1 MKRIISVMAIIAILF
16 SILGACKEKTEP
28 ETTTSAV
35 PSTST
40 TAESTT
46 ESTTAMTETTREET
60 TTEHVTTTSNPETTI
75 AKVKTETIR
84 IKNEKHS
91 FTFEK
96 TDFENNYSE
105 ELLMEILNLIPMEY
119 GCDDYENWNGT
130 PNEILNDAFFSAN
143 ISHFECFE
151 YDSAEWNDAVRE
163 MKECPYGVNL
173 GEYNITNIE
182 NINSYL
188 KDIYGPNVRTFKVD
202 DFERFDEVVTSE
214 NSVFENYD
222 YNFRYVYLPDTELV
236 VRFAREI
243 CFNGGEATYVCDVKT
258 VGETYIVKAVT
269 GSEDLRENENTF
281 EGRQKDAIKMF
292 NTYTYGK
299 LSEYVFTIG
308 NDEECGLYMKSV
320 EKSYILPDNVKM
332 SYRVT
337 ADNVKVEV
345 KNYTSDEWNVI
356 DTLSTGDEFYS
367 SDYYY
372 EMGYVRIDTEKY
384 SGRVEKKYVTEI
396 E

>member
-16 SILGACKEKTEP
+16 SVLGACKEKTES

-46 ESTTAMTETTREET
+46 ESTTAMTET

-105 ELLMEILNLIPMEY
+105 ELLMEILNIIPMEY

-151 YDSAEWNDAVRE
+151 YDSAEYNDAVRE

-188 KDIYGPNVRTFKVD
+188 KDIYGPNVRTFMVD

-222 YNFRYVYLPDTELV
+222 YNFRYVYLPETELI
-236 VRFAREI
+236 VRFTNE
-243 CFNGGEATYVCDVKT
+243 FYVGGEAIFVCDVKT
-258 VGETYIVKAVT
+258 VGETYIVKAVA

-281 EGRQKDAIKMF
+281 EGRQKDAVKMF
-292 NTYTYGK
+292 NTYTYGT

-337 ADNVKVEV
+337 ADNVKVEM
-345 KNYTSDEWNVI
+345 KNYTSDKWEVI

-367 SDYYY
+367 SGYYY
-372 EMGYVRIDTEKY
+372 EMDYVWIVTEEY
-384 SGRVEKKYVTEI
+384 SGRVEKKYVTAI

>member
-1 MKRIISVMAIIAILF
+1 MKRIISIMAITAILF

-46 ESTTAMTETTREET
+46 EAATVTTETTCEET

-96 TDFENNYSE
+96 TDFEKNYSE
-105 ELLMEILNLIPMEY
+105 ELLMEILNIIPMEY

-130 PNEILNDAFFSAN
+130 PNEILNDAYFGTRVWRC
-143 ISHFECFE
+143 EGFE
-151 YDSAEWNDAVRE
+151 YKSAEWNDAVRE

-222 YNFRYVYLPDTELV
+222 YNFRYVYLPETELI
-236 VRFAREI
+236 VRFTNE
-243 CFNGGEATYVCDVKT
+243 FYVGGEACYVCDVKT

-269 GSEDLRENENTF
+269 ESEDLRENENTF

-345 KNYTSDEWNVI
+345 KNYISDEWKVI

-372 EMGYVRIDTEKY
+372 EMGYVRINTEKY